1 MHSKNKPSRFQQ
13 YYNLKLSSSS
23 SQSISASGFSQ
34 LMSYHLSISVDK
46 PEAPCQLI
54 LVQTSLAEHNLQ
66 FSNSKKKTKPK
77 SLKSFLVTQFRS
89 INMYNQPVW
98 QRQRG
103 QCGACFLHVSY
114 DFLKELVCQFQAA
127 TNRSSP
133 ESSAEEDSCLG
144 AIQIKQQHA
153 SDFFFFLIR
162 FAFSSGFY
170 FQECKGFF
178 F

>member
-153 SDFFFFLIR
+153 SDFFFF
-162 FAFSSGFY
+162 
-170 FQECKGFF
+170 
-178 F
+178 

>member
-13 YYNLKLSSSS
+13 YYTLKLSSSS

-153 SDFFFFLIR
+153 SDFFFF
-162 FAFSSGFY
+162 
-170 FQECKGFF
+170 
-178 F
+178 

>member
-153 SDFFFFLIR
+153 SDFFFFLTR